1 LVCLG
6 RHTVT
11 GWLGAAGKQ
20 FEDWSAAYR
29 LFAHERFADEPLFA
43 PARQAVSRRLRHH
56 QPLVALM
63 DDTLIKKTG
72 RKVTGG
78 RWLRDPLGPP
88 FQTNLIWG
96 QRFVQIS
103 AALPEHDGP
112 ARARA
117 IPIDWRHC
125 PAAKKPR
132 PHEDEKTWRRFRQAQ
147 RQLKLSQCGVE
158 RLAALRHAM
167 DREQQNRERTLVAA
181 ADGSYTNR
189 TVFKHLPQRTVLI
202 GRIRKDAKLF
212 ALPDPGQDRGRP
224 RVYGKPMPTPEQLRR
239 DAGVGWKPVR
249 AYAAGKIH
257 TFQIKTMAPVRWRGV
272 GAQHNLRVV
281 VIRSLKYRPTKNG
294 PTLYRQPAYLICTD
308 PDLPLDELV
317 QYYLWRWEIELNF
330 RDEKTLIGVGEAQVQ
345 TPDGVEKAPQLAVA
359 AYAYMLLAAEQL
371 CERERKPF
379 ARPKWRKPDPGA
391 RISTSQLIS
400 LFRGQLWGLA
410 MRHNLLSHFDQS
422 KGLKQKSEKIENQF
436 HSAVIYATR

>member
-6 RHTVT
+6 RRTVT
-11 GWLGAAGKQ
+11 GLLGAAGKQ

-29 LFAHERFADEPLFA
+29 LFEHERFADEPLFA
-43 PARQAVSRRLRHH
+43 PARRAVGRMLQSK

-63 DDTLIKKTG
+63 DDTLIRKTG
-72 RKVTGG
+72 RKVEGA

-88 FQTNLIWG
+88 FQANLIWA

-103 AALPEHDGP
+103 AARPEHGGP
-112 ARARA
+112 SRARA
-117 IPIDWRHC
+117 IPIDLRHC

-132 PHEDEKTWRRFRQAQ
+132 TSDDENTWRVFRQAQ

-167 DREQQNRERTLVAA
+167 DREPQNRERTLVAA
-181 ADGSYTNR
+181 VDGSYTNR
-189 TVFKHLPQRTVLI
+189 TVLKHLPQRTVLI
-202 GRIRKDAKLF
+202 GRIRKDAKLH

-224 RVYGKPMPTPEQLRR
+224 RVYGKPMPTPEQLRQ
-239 DAGVGWKPVR
+239 DSSVGWKQVR
-249 AYAAGKIH
+249 AYAAGKVR
-257 TFQIKTMAPVRWRGV
+257 TFQIKTMAPVRWRGA

-281 VIRSLKYRPTKNG
+281 AIRSLKYRPTKNG

-308 PDLPLDELV
+308 PDLPLAELL

-330 RDEKTLIGVGEAQVQ
+330 RDEKTLLGVGEAQVQ
-345 TPDGVEKAPQLAVA
+345 TPGAVEKAPQLAVA

-371 CERERKPF
+371 FERGLKPF

-391 RISTSQLIS
+391 RISTNQLIS
-400 LFRGQLWGLA
+400 LFRGQLWGRA
-410 MRHNLLSHFDQS
+410 MRQDLLSHFD
-422 KGLKQKSEKIENQF
+422 KTKRLEQKSEKIENQF
-436 HSAVIYATR
+436 HSAVIYVTR